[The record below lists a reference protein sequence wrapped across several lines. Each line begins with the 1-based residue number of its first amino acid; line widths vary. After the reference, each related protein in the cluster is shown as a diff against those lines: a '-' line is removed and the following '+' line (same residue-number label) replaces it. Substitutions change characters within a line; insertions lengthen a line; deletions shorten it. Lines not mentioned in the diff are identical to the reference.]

1 MLQFL
6 KLTPHLCLLTSLFKW
21 EMRPSNLFKT
31 DRVLLWNT
39 EPTYKQFLSV
49 CVFVC
54 LATHI
59 PQSTTQHTSAWATFC
74 HLVYMYRITAL
85 AHLPMQLFI
94 SFYPPISNPWANM
107 LSCLLLSKFF
117 FSMHIRS
124 CFIIIMQCFRA
135 RVDEAL
141 NHPLHASVFDAPYR
155 SAMVTLPLVTVLKKK
170 SGGDWCRVAREW
182 QCYISVYLS
191 TRLSPSFAAVLTSHP
206 I

>member
-1 MLQFL
+1 MKYRTHLQTVFIRVC
-6 KLTPHLCLLTSLFKW
+6 LCVFGHTHTSKHHTTHQCLSDILSSCLHVQNHC
-21 EMRPSNLFKT
+21 PCSSPNA
-31 DRVLLWNT
+31 VV
-39 EPTYKQFLSV
+39 YIFLSSH
-49 CVFVC
+49 FE
-54 LATHI
+54 
-59 PQSTTQHTSAWATFC
+59 P
-74 HLVYMYRITAL
+74 
-85 AHLPMQLFI
+85 
-94 SFYPPISNPWANM
+94 
-107 LSCLLLSKFF
+107 LSKHVVVFASFWVF